1 MKKIG
6 MCCDHA
12 GYAMKE
18 RLKEYLVQEGYE
30 ISDFGTD
37 STESCDYADYAHPM
51 ASALENGDF
60 AMGISLCGSGNG
72 INMTSNKHQG
82 VRAALCWNAEIS
94 MLARAHN
101 DANVCSL
108 PARYI
113 SFDEATEI
121 VRQFFATEFEGGR
134 HLARIRKIPL
144 A

>member
-18 RLKEYLVQEGYE
+18 RLKEYLVQEGFE
-30 ISDFGTD
+30 INDFGTD

-51 ASALENGDF
+51 ASALENGEF

-113 SFDEATEI
+113 SFDEAKEI
-121 VRQFFATEFEGGR
+121 ITQFFATEFEGGR